1 MLYLKYAKFSET
13 LIRGNIGKGYD
24 YLCDLF
30 FDCKNT
36 LTSLILEILIKFS
49 FQLCSDLLSL
59 NFAKTSYF
67 VGDKS

>member
-36 LTSLILEILIKFS
+36 LTSLILEIFIKFS

-59 NFAKTSYF
+59 NFAKISYF